1 MVTARYEGGK
11 LVEVRLYPGDLGQ
24 EVTRPHSRLGLPMT
38 PAPEMAQKILEKVQR
53 ISKPFGTTIS
63 IKNNVGV
70 IRGAP
75 G

>member
-1 MVTARYEGGK
+1 
-11 LVEVRLYPGDLGQ
+11 
-24 EVTRPHSRLGLPMT
+24 MT

-63 IKNNVGV
+63 IENNVGV

>member
-1 MVTARYEGGK
+1 
-11 LVEVRLYPGDLGQ
+11 
-24 EVTRPHSRLGLPMT
+24 MT

-63 IKNNVGV
+63 IENNVGV
-70 IRGAP
+70 ICGAP

>member
-1 MVTARYEGGK
+1 MREASWWRCDCIQEIWGGSDAAT
-11 LVEVRLYPGDLGQ
+11 LAVGAPDD
-24 EVTRPHSRLGLPMT
+24 

-63 IKNNVGV
+63 IENNVGV